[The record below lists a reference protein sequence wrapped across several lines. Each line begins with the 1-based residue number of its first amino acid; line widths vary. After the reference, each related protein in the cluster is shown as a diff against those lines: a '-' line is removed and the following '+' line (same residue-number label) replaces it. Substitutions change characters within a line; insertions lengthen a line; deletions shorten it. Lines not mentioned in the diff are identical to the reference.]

1 MKGMEAGC
9 WFARKER
16 MMKGFKRILMFT
28 LVAVL
33 FLLYA
38 GPSVAQEKLVMT
50 GIVKNVERGLTM
62 DVENDK
68 DKTLVSFR
76 IGRKT
81 TYIPR
86 RYPIPGEKVKV
97 EYLPSRGSFVA
108 FTVTIL
114 GVAGVQESPKGKA
127 M

>member
-1 MKGMEAGC
+1 
-9 WFARKER
+9 
-16 MMKGFKRILMFT
+16 MKGFKEIFILT
-28 LVAVL
+28 LVVM
-33 FLLYA
+33 FLLLYT
-38 GPSVAQEKLVMT
+38 GTSMAQEKLVMT
-50 GIVKNVERGLTM
+50 GIVKNVERGLIM

-68 DKTLVSFR
+68 DKSLVSFR

-97 EYLPSRGSFVA
+97 EYLPGRGHFVA

-114 GVAGVQESPKGKA
+114 GVAGAQESPKGKA

>member
-1 MKGMEAGC
+1 MRDFKSFFM
-9 WFARKER
+9 FA
-16 MMKGFKRILMFT
+16 
-28 LVAVL
+28 LVAVV

-38 GPSVAQEKLVMT
+38 WPSMAQEKLVMT
-50 GIVKNVERGLTM
+50 GIVKSVERGLTM

-68 DKTLVSFR
+68 DKSMISFR

-86 RYPIPGEKVKV
+86 RYPIPGEKVQV
-97 EYLPSRGSFVA
+97 EYLPHRGNFVA

-114 GVAGVQESPKGKA
+114 GVAGSKGNPK
-127 M
+127 